1 MPNGGSDNCGT
12 CWFNTKNKGEAGL
25 AHLEDPGPAKCAIRG
40 FAIRSALYTYCVNHP
55 KHAHTRIEVPIGPVL
70 EHASGQGP
78 SAQVTPDRA
87 VYLKSPD
94 TPEIR
99 DTLLLLLGKAVEF
112 QASEYPAMP
121 SLAEAVI
128 WQLGEFRE
136 PRAVPNLT
144 RLLTVTPK
152 YEENGGMTEHVKR
165 LPWWAER
172 ALAKIRSHD
181 VDVREPR

>member
-1 MPNGGSDNCGT
+1 
-12 CWFNTKNKGEAGL
+12 
-25 AHLEDPGPAKCAIRG
+25 
-40 FAIRSALYTYCVNHP
+40 
-55 KHAHTRIEVPIGPVL
+55 
-70 EHASGQGP
+70 
-78 SAQVTPDRA
+78 
-87 VYLKSPD
+87 
-94 TPEIR
+94 
-99 DTLLLLLGKAVEF
+99 
-112 QASEYPAMP
+112 MP

>member
-1 MPNGGSDNCGT
+1 
-12 CWFNTKNKGEAGL
+12 
-25 AHLEDPGPAKCAIRG
+25 
-40 FAIRSALYTYCVNHP
+40 LYTYCVNHP

-70 EHASGQGP
+70 KHSTGGEP
-78 SAQVTPDRA
+78 PAQVTPDRA
-87 VYLKSPD
+87 VYLTSPD

-99 DTLLLLLGKAVEF
+99 DTLLSLLADAVEY

-136 PRAVPNLT
+136 SRAVPHLT

-152 YEENGGMTEHVKR
+152 YEENGSMTEHVKR

-172 ALAKIRSHD
+172 ALAKIRGND
-181 VDVREPR
+181 GDVRRPH